1 MTEQTEQTDKSEL
14 KSTGYELFILMLSL
28 LSVFNLII
36 QYEYSI
42 AQWLAANFDIT
53 IRSVDLQTYQVL
65 GIIDGV
71 LTVFFIIDFTFRI
84 LTASSKSG
92 YFLRN
97 WGWADLLA
105 CVPQFRIFRMF
116 RVLRAYRLMRRFG
129 ARNML
134 NELINNRAGSALYI
148 TIIAMILVAELAAVN
163 VLKFESANPEA
174 NLTTA
179 GDAVWWVFVTITT
192 VGYGDFFPKTA
203 GGRIVGIFVMFSGV
217 ALIGVLASYL
227 ANFFLAPAKKVE
239 EELAPDDPQIKLRE
253 LKALLDEQE
262 NANKAVREKLDEYE
276 AMIK

>member
-1 MTEQTEQTDKSEL
+1 
-14 KSTGYELFILMLSL
+14 
-28 LSVFNLII
+28 
-36 QYEYSI
+36 
-42 AQWLAANFDIT
+42 
-53 IRSVDLQTYQVL
+53 
-65 GIIDGV
+65 
-71 LTVFFIIDFTFRI
+71 
-84 LTASSKSG
+84 
-92 YFLRN
+92 
-97 WGWADLLA
+97 
-105 CVPQFRIFRMF
+105 
-116 RVLRAYRLMRRFG
+116 
-129 ARNML
+129 
-134 NELINNRAGSALYI
+134 
-148 TIIAMILVAELAAVN
+148 MILVAELAAVN
-163 VLKFESANPEA
+163 VLKFESANPGA

>member
-1 MTEQTEQTDKSEL
+1 
-14 KSTGYELFILMLSL
+14 
-28 LSVFNLII
+28 V
-36 QYEYSI
+36 
-42 AQWLAANFDIT
+42 LA
-53 IRSVDLQTYQVL
+53 
-65 GIIDGV
+65 IIDGV
-71 LTVFFIIDFTFRI
+71 LTVFFIIDFTYRI

-116 RVLRAYRLMRRFG
+116 RVLRAYRLMKRFG

-148 TIIAMILVAELAAVN
+148 TIIMIILVAELAAVN
-163 VLKFESANPEA
+163 VLKFESLNPDA

-276 AMIK
+276 ALIK